1 MLLEGDLVDQE
12 VDAIVNAANSALVL
26 GSGVAGAI
34 ASRGGESIQRECD
47 AHGPIEVGAAAIT
60 GAGALPAR
68 FVIHAAGMPP
78 GGQASEESVRSA
90 VRSALDLAARE
101 GCRTVSFPAIGA
113 GVGGLSLQRCAE
125 ISIEEAR
132 AFVERQTAEVQ
143 SPARDPAAEDSGL
156 EEIRFVLWGEPAF
169 RVFEMV
175 NDAAKV
181 EAQMRKL
188 RGD

>member
-1 MLLEGDLVDQE
+1 MTRIMLLEGDLTDQE

-47 AHGPIEVGAAAIT
+47 AHGAIEVGEAAIT

-78 GGQASEESVRSA
+78 GGRASEESVRSA
-90 VRSALDLAARE
+90 VRAALELAE
-101 GCRTVSFPAIGA
+101 EKGCRTVSLPAIGA

-132 AFVERQTAEVQ
+132 AFADRE
-143 SPARDPAAEDSGL
+143 SGL

-188 RGD
+188 RGR